1 MSSFSVIIP
10 TYNRKPLVIRALISV
25 FNQTLLP
32 DEVIV
37 VDDGSTDGTQQEVS
51 RHFPQVI
58 YLYQTNKGVSAA
70 RNRGIVAARGEWI
83 AFLDS
88 DDEWLPQKLEKQMA
102 ALHQKPEFRICHT
115 EEIWIRRGKRVNP
128 RKKHR
133 KYGGYIFPHCLPL
146 CIISP
151 SSVIIH
157 RSIFE
162 TYGLFDETL
171 PAVEDYDLWLRICA
185 QEPVLFLDEP
195 LIVKYGGHADQLS
208 QKHWGMDRFR
218 IYAMEKLLHSGI
230 LTPEQQRQTIEELL
244 RKLAIFIQGAQ
255 KRGKVETVTRYQE
268 KQRYYSAIL
277 SRLQTS
283 QSAG

>member
-1 MSSFSVIIP
+1 MSSISVIIP
-10 TYNRKPLVIRALISV
+10 TYNRKPLVIRALTSV

-32 DEVIV
+32 EEVIV

-70 RNRGIVAARGEWI
+70 RNRGIVTARGEWI

-157 RSIFE
+157 HSIFE
-162 TYGLFDETL
+162 TYGLFDEAL

-218 IYAMEKLLHSGI
+218 IYAMEKLLHSGT